1 MVEAWSLLQQHSTKL
16 NVEELLRHM
25 YELCQEMGLMQ
36 DLLKLPFTDSEQVS
50 VDKKKVLITS
60 WGIFLYLLDNNT
72 VTKSCTS
79 LLLET
84 DGFIICM
91 YLRARLCSPWHMSDW
106 IILICCHDTVLIVA
120 GWNRR
125 ANEFCKS

>member
-60 WGIFLYLLDNNT
+60 W
-72 VTKSCTS
+72 K
-79 LLLET
+79 
-84 DGFIICM
+84 
-91 YLRARLCSPWHMSDW
+91 W
-106 IILICCHDTVLIVA
+106 
-120 GWNRR
+120 
-125 ANEFCKS
+125 